1 MQRRPGNTKTWY
13 GGDRATV
20 QWLGLLLASLCLA
33 PGCYLVPTPAD
44 STSVPLP
51 ANPGDQLPSA
61 EPTLDP
67 MESASV
73 SIWPLNF
80 RNHGLNNKGVQLFK
94 QGKFQDALHKFQQ
107 VVSHDPGNTDGYY
120 NLAATY
126 HRLAMNGNNRQ
137 MLTQSEHLYH
147 RCLGMAPNH
156 VDAHRGLAVLLVQS
170 GRKQQAY
177 QLLENWVAESPR
189 SANAQVELARLHDED
204 GETGQAE
211 VHLQQALSIDTD
223 NARAWTALAHLR
235 EREGDLPNALAH
247 YQRSYILDN
256 QQPTVATRI
265 ASLNRSLRLDNSGD
279 GTRMVESGTPSRR

>member
-1 MQRRPGNTKTWY
+1 MERWH
-13 GGDRATV
+13 GDKERWQSGHCWPAR
-20 QWLGLLLASLCLA
+20 WGLLVVSLCLA
-33 PGCYLVPTPAD
+33 PGCYLMNSGTIQETGEPAI
-44 STSVPLP
+44 
-51 ANPGDQLPSA
+51 A
-61 EPTLDP
+61 P
-67 MESASV
+67 MESTSA

-80 RNHGLNNKGVQLFK
+80 RNHGLNNKGVQLYK
-94 QGKFQDALHKFQQ
+94 QGKYQDALHKFQQ

-126 HRLAMNGNNRQ
+126 HQLAIDGNNRQ
-137 MLTQSEHLYH
+137 MLTQSEHLYQ

-156 VDAHRGLAVLLVQS
+156 LDAHRGLAVLLVQS

-177 QLLENWVAESPR
+177 QLLENWVIKSPR

-211 VHLQQALSIDTD
+211 VHLQQALSIDTS
-223 NARAWTALAHLR
+223 NTRAWTALAHLR

-265 ASLNRSLRLDNSGD
+265 ASLNRSLRLDESGD
-279 GTRMVESGTPSRR
+279 DTRMVDSSTPSRR